1 MFRLFENLDQ
11 SVTLLI
17 FSQRDI
23 EKGPAGISE
32 EARII
37 TLQVNA
43 FQSKARFAQMKV
55 EDDKNKMSNWLWCF
69 NECFTDIIETSC
81 AISAKPNADVRV
93 EQYYRQHFGCCRVPC
108 SNPEKLGFMHV
119 KSAFESFLL
128 MLYLWYIQFK
138 RLHSLLGKYLTERS

>member
-32 EARII
+32 EAWII

-55 EDDKNKMSNWLWCF
+55 EDDKNKMSN
-69 NECFTDIIETSC
+69 
-81 AISAKPNADVRV
+81 
-93 EQYYRQHFGCCRVPC
+93 
-108 SNPEKLGFMHV
+108 
-119 KSAFESFLL
+119 
-128 MLYLWYIQFK
+128 
-138 RLHSLLGKYLTERS
+138 